1 MNFSTFI
8 ARRYLFS
15 TSKKSFIN
23 ILSVISVIGVAV
35 GTMAL
40 VIVLSVFNGLED
52 LLRSIHGSFD
62 PELSIQSAQGKS
74 FEVSDSLLAS
84 IKAVEGVAILTQVV
98 EDNAYVRY
106 DDSEMVVTLK
116 GVSDEYIEESRIKNN
131 IITGQL
137 KFKDDNFYYGLIGQ
151 GVQYGLNVRMS
162 NDFYAMQF
170 FYPRDVIPGS
180 IDPNR
185 MVRQL
190 NLRPGAVFAIE
201 KQYDESYVVAPIEFA
216 RQLFGYQGRC
226 TALEIKVSGEAS
238 IRKVQQNLKETLG
251 DSYFVLNRDEQH
263 ADLLK
268 AIQIEKFFL
277 FIVFSFILLVASFNI
292 FFSLTMLA
300 IDKKRDI
307 EVLYSLGATK
317 RLVQRIFLTEGAM
330 IALSGALLG
339 LGLGY
344 LIIWLQQLFGLV
356 PMGMQSAVVTAY
368 PVKMLLSD
376 FLFTVFIIV
385 VITMLA
391 SWRPAIIA
399 ARFQGIENL

>member
-1 MNFSTFI
+1 MNVPSFI

-15 TSKKSFIN
+15 RSKKSFIN
-23 ILSVISVIGVAV
+23 ILSIISVVGVGV

-62 PELSIQSAQGKS
+62 PELSIQAANSKS
-74 FEVSDSLLAS
+74 FVIDDRLLSEV
-84 IKAVEGVAILTQVV
+84 KATSGVAILTQVV

-106 DDSEMVVTLK
+106 DGSEMVVTLK
-116 GVSDEYIEESRIKNN
+116 GVSDEYIEESRIKSS
-131 IITGQL
+131 IISGEL
-137 KFKDDNFYYGLIGQ
+137 KFKDQNYYYGLLGQ
-151 GVQYGLNVRMS
+151 GVQYGLNVRLS

-170 FYPRDVIPGS
+170 FYPKEVSPGS

-190 NLRPGAVFAIE
+190 NLRPGGVFAIE
-201 KQYDESYVVAPIEFA
+201 KQYDESFVVAPIAFA
-216 RQLFGYQGRC
+216 RELFGYADRC
-226 TALEIKVSGEAS
+226 TALEIKVAEGES
-238 IRKVQQNLKETLG
+238 VEKVQQNLKDKLG
-251 DSYFVLNRDEQH
+251 SAYFVLNRDEQH

-307 EVLYSLGATK
+307 EVLYSMGATK
-317 RLVQRIFLTEGAM
+317 KLVRKIFLTEGAM

-344 LIIWLQQLFGLV
+344 LICWLQQTFGLV

-376 FLFTVFIIV
+376 FLFTVLIIV
-385 VITMLA
+385 FITMLA
-391 SWRPAIIA
+391 SWRPASIA
-399 ARFQGIENL
+399 ARFQGIGGL